1 MLLNHRH
8 RRPAHATARL
18 EATAQRSDVRRRAAS
33 KVATLNPHKHIECND
48 RNSERANDDSSSR
61 NGSDDSSSTRDG
73 SDGNTSSD
81 DSSSTRDG
89 SDDNASSDDS
99 SSTRDGSDD
108 NASSDR
114 NGSSGDTSCASAR
127 DYDDGDGD
135 GDGDNST
142 PSSSNSAIGFE
153 SQCSAVTDSH
163 DKARY
168 EAHVEAL
175 CNRCRETNRSR
186 CSETTRETRDAAS
199 TSASAT

>member
-73 SDGNTSSD
+73 SD
-81 DSSSTRDG
+81 
-89 SDDNASSDDS
+89 
-99 SSTRDGSDD
+99 D

-114 NGSSGDTSCASAR
+114 NGSSGDTSCASAS
-127 DYDDGDGD
+127 DDGD

-199 TSASAT
+199 TSAT

>member
-33 KVATLNPHKHIECND
+33 EVATLNPHKHIECND
-48 RNSERANDDSSSR
+48 RNSERANDDSC
-61 NGSDDSSSTRDG
+61 SSTR
-73 SDGNTSSD
+73 N
-81 DSSSTRDG
+81 G

>member
-33 KVATLNPHKHIECND
+33 EVATLNPHKHIECND

-61 NGSDDSSSTRDG
+61 NG
-73 SDGNTSSD
+73 SD

-114 NGSSGDTSCASAR
+114 NGSSGDTSCASAS
-127 DYDDGDGD
+127 DYDDGD